1 MPRLPSRKELAARVD
16 QLEREL
22 AIFAAGT
29 GAGAVLR
36 GSPTA
41 RAAAL
46 SGAARLTPAAL
57 AADLLIRQ
65 EESLAARGVQAA
77 MPLVETAVLDP
88 LEPALRDLATLGSLK
103 RTRAPAPKKPSKFNK
118 AVSAGVKALKA
129 STSYGPKGTINN
141 AQAAFSTSTKAAS
154 NVMKGKKTPKKAGPV
169 KTAMTAAKKVLGKIS
184 GLGRGFRR

>member
-77 MPLVETAVLDP
+77 MPLDETALLDP
-88 LEPALRDLATLGSLK
+88 L
-103 RTRAPAPKKPSKFNK
+103 
-118 AVSAGVKALKA
+118 
-129 STSYGPKGTINN
+129 
-141 AQAAFSTSTKAAS
+141 
-154 NVMKGKKTPKKAGPV
+154 
-169 KTAMTAAKKVLGKIS
+169 
-184 GLGRGFRR
+184 